1 MAFYLTFVAAV
12 AADYL
17 TKHWVRSNL
26 ALGETRPII
35 DDLLRLTH
43 WENSGA
49 AFGMFKN
56 ANTYLAI
63 LGGICVA
70 LAVIIY
76 PRLRLFGPVFAVA
89 LGLVTGGAMG
99 NLIDR
104 ILFQSVTD
112 FISVKYFTPIFNLAD
127 SGIVVGSILMVG
139 VILFSPQGS
148 AWK

>member
-12 AADYL
+12 VADYL

-43 WENSGA
+43 WSNSGA

-63 LGGICVA
+63 LGGICVTFA
-70 LAVIIY
+70 IVIY
-76 PRLRLFGPVFAVA
+76 PKFKSFGPVFAVA
-89 LGLVTGGAMG
+89 LGLVAGGAMG

-104 ILFQSVTD
+104 VLFQSVTD
-112 FISVKYFTPIFNLAD
+112 FISVKFFTPIFNVAD
-127 SGIVVGSILMVG
+127 SAIVMGSILMVG
-139 VILFSPQGS
+139 VVLFSPQGS
-148 AWK
+148 VWK